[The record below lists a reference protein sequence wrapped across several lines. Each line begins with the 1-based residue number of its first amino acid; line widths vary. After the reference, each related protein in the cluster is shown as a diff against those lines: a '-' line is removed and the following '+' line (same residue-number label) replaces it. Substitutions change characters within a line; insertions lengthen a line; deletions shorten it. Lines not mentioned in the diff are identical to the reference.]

1 MHVPYMHVKY
11 ILVKEASLVW
21 CGDADL
27 WSKYSNSRGR
37 NIRSSRSSSVS
48 QQIWWSQSGLR
59 EILSQKKKNIQPE
72 LQIIYNS
79 LTIWTVERASCE
91 DRKIIWGLSC
101 SIKEQMEP
109 RGNEEEENMI
119 AASGVCHYSLA
130 ETKPCFPLRGCLGL
144 QKNTFTQEDTRRP
157 VEMAQCLWA
166 LRGSQF
172 YSQDPHGYPTFS
184 SDLLGLLHAC
194 GEHTSCLS

>member
-1 MHVPYMHVKY
+1 MQTCDHSTLTV
-11 ILVKEASLVW
+11 EAGISGVQDHPLRH
-21 CGDADL
+21 
-27 WSKYSNSRGR
+27 SKFDEVNQGYV
-37 NIRSSRSSSVS
+37 RSC
-48 QQIWWSQSGLR
+48 LR
-59 EILSQKKKNIQPE
+59 KKKNSQPE

-109 RGNEEEENMI
+109 QGNEEEENMI
-119 AASGVCHYSLA
+119 TASGMCHYSLA
-130 ETKPCFPLRGCLGL
+130 ETKPYFPLRGCLGL
-144 QKNTFTQEDTRRP
+144 QKNAFTQEDTSRP